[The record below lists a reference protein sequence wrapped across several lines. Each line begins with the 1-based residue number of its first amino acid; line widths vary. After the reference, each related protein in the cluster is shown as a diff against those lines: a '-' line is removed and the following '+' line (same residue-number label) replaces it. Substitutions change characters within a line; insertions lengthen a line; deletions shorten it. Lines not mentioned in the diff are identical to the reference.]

1 MADKYIFDKKKME
14 FRKVTHSVGWF
25 LRKGLKYFLVT
36 ASISVIYYIAFALL
50 VNTDTERQLKR
61 QNQMYRQL
69 YSEMSRREELVSDV
83 LEGLKAKDNDIY
95 RQIFSAD
102 APELG
107 MAYSGD
113 FLSRI
118 DSVEDK
124 DIVEYVSRKL
134 DILKGQT
141 AAVDEDFRKISEV
154 LGKGQESLPPLS
166 SPLESFNPAKAGASV
181 GDKVNP
187 FYKVPAMHTGLD
199 MISPQGTEVLASA
212 AGVVREVTKS
222 AKGLGNVVSIDHGNG
237 YTTRYAHLDDIK
249 VSSGQRVQKG
259 KLIGHVG
266 MSGNSF
272 APHLH
277 YEVLKDTVRVD
288 PLHCFFASVGPEEY
302 AGMLFMSANTA
313 QSLD

>member
-1 MADKYIFDKKKME
+1 ME

-141 AAVDEDFRKISEV
+141 AAVDEDFRKIAEV
-154 LGKGQESLPPLS
+154 LEKGRESLPPLS
-166 SPLESFNPAKAGASV
+166 SPLESFNPAKAGASI
-181 GDKVNP
+181 GEKVNP
-187 FYKVPAMHTGLD
+187 FYKIPAIHTGLD

-212 AGVVREVTKS
+212 GGVVREVTKS

>member
-1 MADKYIFDKKKME
+1 
-14 FRKVTHSVGWF
+14 
-25 LRKGLKYFLVT
+25 
-36 ASISVIYYIAFALL
+36 
-50 VNTDTERQLKR
+50 
-61 QNQMYRQL
+61 MYRQL

-141 AAVDEDFRKISEV
+141 AAVDEDFRKIAEV
-154 LGKGQESLPPLS
+154 LEKGRESLPPLS
-166 SPLESFNPAKAGASV
+166 SPLESFNSAKAGASV
-181 GDKVNP
+181 GEKVNP

-212 AGVVREVTKS
+212 GGVVREVTKS

-237 YTTRYAHLDDIK
+237 YKTLYGHLSYIGVK
-249 VSSGQRVQKG
+249 NGQTVTQG
-259 KLIGHVG
+259 NTIGQVG
-266 MSGNSF
+266 STGNSTG
-272 APHLH
+272 PHLH
-277 YEVLKDTVRVD
+277 FEVYLNGSRID
-288 PLHCFFASVGPEEY
+288 PEQFYSGLNISAD
-302 AGMLFMSANTA
+302 AGV
-313 QSLD
+313 

>member
-141 AAVDEDFRKISEV
+141 AAVDEDFRKIAEV
-154 LGKGQESLPPLS
+154 LEKGSLRCI
-166 SPLESFNPAKAGASV
+166 PAW
-181 GDKVNP
+181 
-187 FYKVPAMHTGLD
+187 T
-199 MISPQGTEVLASA
+199 
-212 AGVVREVTKS
+212 
-222 AKGLGNVVSIDHGNG
+222 
-237 YTTRYAHLDDIK
+237 
-249 VSSGQRVQKG
+249 
-259 KLIGHVG
+259 
-266 MSGNSF
+266 
-272 APHLH
+272 
-277 YEVLKDTVRVD
+277 
-288 PLHCFFASVGPEEY
+288 
-302 AGMLFMSANTA
+302 
-313 QSLD
+313 

>member
-1 MADKYIFDKKKME
+1 MADKYIFDKTKME
-14 FRKVTHSVGWF
+14 FRKVTHSIGFF

-36 ASISVIYYIAFALL
+36 ASISVIYYILFALL

-69 YSEMSRREELVSDV
+69 YSEMSRKEELVSDV
-83 LEGLKAKDNDIY
+83 LEGLMAKDNDIY

-113 FLSRI
+113 LLARI
-118 DSVEDK
+118 DSVADS

-134 DILKGQT
+134 DILKDKT
-141 AAVDEDFRKISEV
+141 AGVDEDFRKVAEA
-154 LGKGQESLPPLS
+154 LGKGVGSLPPLS
-166 SPLESFNPAKAGASV
+166 SPLESFNSAKAGASI
-181 GDKVNP
+181 GEKINP
-187 FYKVPAMHTGLD
+187 FYKVSARHMGLD
-199 MISPQGTEVLASA
+199 MISPQGTEVFASA
-212 AGVVREVTKS
+212 DGVVKEVTKS
-222 AKGLGNVVSIDHGNG
+222 GKGLGNVVSIDHGNG

-249 VSSGQRVQKG
+249 VSSGQKVRKG

-277 YEVLKDTVRVD
+277 YEVLRDTVRLD
-288 PLHCFFASVGPEEY
+288 PLHCFFASAGPEEY
-302 AGMLFMSANTA
+302 VGMLFMSANTA

>member
-1 MADKYIFDKKKME
+1 MAAKYIFDKSRME
-14 FRKVTHSVGWF
+14 FRKVTHSVSYF
-25 LRKGLKYFLVT
+25 LRKVLKYFLVT
-36 ASISVIYYIAFALL
+36 ASISVIYYIVFALL

-61 QNQMYRQL
+61 QNQMYRQV
-69 YSEMSRREELVSDV
+69 YSEMLRREALVSDV
-83 LEGLKAKDNDIY
+83 LEGLQAKDNDIY

-113 FLSRI
+113 ILSRI

-124 DIVEYVSRKL
+124 DIAAYVSRKL
-134 DILKGQT
+134 DILKTKADSVEANLRIVSEALEKG
-141 AAVDEDFRKISEV
+141 RK
-154 LGKGQESLPPLS
+154 SLPPLS
-166 SPLESFNPAKAGASV
+166 SPLESFNSAKAGASV
-181 GDKVNP
+181 GQKINP
-187 FYKVPAMHTGLD
+187 FYKVPAMHQGFD
-199 MISPQGTEVLASA
+199 MISPQGTEVFASA
-212 AGVVREVTKS
+212 DGVVKEVTKGG
-222 AKGLGNVVSIDHGNG
+222 KGLGNVVSIDHGNG
-237 YTTRYAHLDDIK
+237 YVSRYAHLDDIK

-277 YEVLKDTVRVD
+277 YEVLKDTVRMD
-288 PLHCFFASVGPEEY
+288 PLHCFFASVDPEEY
-302 AGMLFMSANTA
+302 VGMLFMSANTA

>member
-1 MADKYIFDKKKME
+1 MADKYVFDKSKME
-14 FRKVTHSVGWF
+14 FRKVTHSLGYF

-36 ASISVIYYIAFALL
+36 ASISVVYYIIFALL
-50 VNTDTERQLKR
+50 VSTDTERQLKR

-69 YSEMSRREELVSDV
+69 YSEMSRKEELVSDV

-95 RQIFSAD
+95 RQIFNAD

-107 MAYSGD
+107 MAYSSD
-113 FLSRI
+113 LLSKI
-118 DSVEDK
+118 DSVEDR

-134 DILKGQT
+134 ESMKGR
-141 AAVDEDFRKISEV
+141 AAGIEADFWKVYSLLEK
-154 LGKGQESLPPLS
+154 GKGSLPPLS
-166 SPLESFNPAKAGASV
+166 SPLESFNSAKAGASV

-187 FYKVPAMHTGLD
+187 FYKIPAKHNGLD
-199 MISPQGTEVLASA
+199 MISPQGTEVFASA
-212 AGVVREVTKS
+212 DGVVREVTKS
-222 AKGLGNVVSIDHGNG
+222 GKGLGNVVSIDHGNG
-237 YTTRYAHLDDIK
+237 YTSRYAHLDDIK

-277 YEVLKDTVRVD
+277 YEVLKDTVRID
-288 PLHCFFASVGPEEY
+288 PLNCFFASVGPEEY